1 MGVLA
6 SCCDAS
12 FFERR
17 EFNTDYRNEE
27 VFVTGDAQKGTMF
40 FSSDVAQESTPLMK
54 TSDMK
59 MVVMSDSS
67 SNSFDQEMI
76 DKLMA
81 EGDNSDESI

>member
-1 MGVLA
+1 MGA
-6 SCCDAS
+6 FMSCCDMLFAE
-12 FFERR
+12 ERER
-17 EFNTDYRNEE
+17 ESHYHNEDM
-27 VFVTGDAQKGTMF
+27 FATGDAQKGTMF
-40 FSSDVAQESTPLMK
+40 FNADPHHDSAPLLK

-67 SNSFDQEMI
+67 SASFDQEMI